1 MCFFSSRRRHTR
13 CALVT
18 GVQTCALPI
27 TAGWRY
33 PRDRKPFTPVPSQLL
48 TAPTFLA
55 GGVVAKGY
63 PADPDIK
70 LSWGEFT
77 GRVGLDWSPQLEFT
91 DDTLLYAL
99 YSRGYKAGGMNPP
112 SPGFITKEEILEAGY
127 LNPVFL
133 PIYEDRKSTRM
144 NSRQ

>member
-1 MCFFSSRRRHTR
+1 MLRRPPISTQTDTLCPYTTR
-13 CALVT
+13 V
-18 GVQTCALPI
+18 
-27 TAGWRY
+27 R
-33 PRDRKPFTPVPSQLL
+33 S
-48 TAPTFLA
+48 
-55 GGVVAKGY
+55 
-63 PADPDIK
+63 DIK

-91 DDTLLYAL
+91 DDTLLYAF

-133 PIYEDRKSTRM
+133 PIYEQLGIFPEIGRAHV
-144 NSRQ
+144 